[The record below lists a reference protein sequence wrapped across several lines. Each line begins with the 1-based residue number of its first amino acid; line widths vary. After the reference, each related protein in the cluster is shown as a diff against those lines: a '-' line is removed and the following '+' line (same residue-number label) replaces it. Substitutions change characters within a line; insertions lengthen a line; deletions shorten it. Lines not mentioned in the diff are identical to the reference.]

1 MSRHQTLSII
11 ATMIGTYVVSL
22 IVMIRGQ
29 HGHVVPSLEMNTT
42 PAPMP
47 RPLERPNPAIAP
59 AIAPLPSIAPAP
71 APAAPLDEAPALPVS
86 VQVMYRHRINSI
98 IANVSNIS
106 GDALSIQASVVRN
119 GSQVSGLQID
129 LPPYGTQSFGMADGV
144 DMQSGDQVVLHS
156 ADFRERS
163 QTVP

>member
-1 MSRHQTLSII
+1 
-11 ATMIGTYVVSL
+11 MIGTYVVSL

-29 HGHVVPSLEMNTT
+29 HGHVGPAVEMNTA

-47 RPLERPNPAIAP
+47 QRVERPNAVIAP
-59 AIAPLPSIAPAP
+59 AIARVPSIAPPP
-71 APAAPLDEAPALPVS
+71 APAATLDDAPALPVS

-129 LPPYGTQSFGMADGV
+129 LPPYGTQSFGVADGV
-144 DMQSGDQVVLHS
+144 DMQSGDQLVLHS